1 MSDVG
6 TIKKMVGTTNGIEGV
21 IVIIL
26 LVILY
31 YVKTSMQKQP
41 APAIPLHVSP
51 VPSMTSV
58 APVSENTLSIFQN
71 QNTAAQVN

>member
-6 TIKKMVGTTNGIEGV
+6 TIKKMVGTTNAIEGV

-41 APAIPLHVSP
+41 APTIPLHVSP
-51 VPSMTSV
+51 APSITSV
-58 APVSENTLSIFQN
+58 VPASENTLSIFQKN
-71 QNTAAQVN
+71 NTAQVN